1 MTTDHIVL
9 SSLYLAFF
17 IDRQLS
23 QYNNSAHYTSHGA
36 YYSVY

>member
-23 QYNNSAHYTSHGA
+23 
-36 YYSVY
+36 